1 MTEKL
6 HGDTEFLF
14 KTILSLKDEKQC
26 AAFFEDLCTFK
37 EIEAMAQ
44 RLTAAKLLL
53 AGETYERITSETD
66 ISSATL
72 SRVSRCVKYGEG
84 YSSVLKNSSMISLK
98 PSLR

>member
-44 RLTAAKLLL
+44 RPLQNFLSRAKLTKGSQ
-53 AGETYERITSETD
+53 AKRI
-66 ISSATL
+66 
-72 SRVSRCVKYGEG
+72 
-84 YSSVLKNSSMISLK
+84 
-98 PSLR
+98 

>member
-37 EIEAMAQ
+37 EIEAMTQ

-84 YSSVLKNSSMISLK
+84 YSSVLKK
-98 PSLR
+98 

>member
-14 KTILSLKDEKQC
+14 RTILSIKDEKEC
-26 AAFFEDLCTFK
+26 EAFFAGLCPCN
-37 EIEAMAQ
+37 ELEAMAQ
-44 RLTAAKLLL
+44 RLTAAKLLM
-53 AGETYERITSETD
+53 AGETYEKIISETD

-84 YSSVLKNSSMISLK
+84 YSSVLKKLSGQ
-98 PSLR
+98 

>member
-26 AAFFEDLCTFK
+26 AAFFVDLCTFK

-84 YSSVLKNSSMISLK
+84 YSSVLKK
-98 PSLR
+98 

>member
-6 HGDTEFLF
+6 HGDTDFLF
-14 KTILSLKDEKQC
+14 KTILSIKDEKQC
-26 AAFFEDLCTFK
+26 AAFFADLCTCG
-37 EIEAMAQ
+37 ELEAMAQ

-53 AGETYERITSETD
+53 AGETYEKIISETD

-84 YSSVLKNSSMISLK
+84 YSSVLKK
-98 PSLR
+98 

>member
-66 ISSATL
+66 RSSATL

-84 YSSVLKNSSMISLK
+84 YSSVLKK
-98 PSLR
+98 